1 MDNEELKEFSR
12 CLSGLDDAS
21 KRLLLFKLV
30 EMAYEG
36 EEHTHVNVSPLV
48 AYKMSSVT
56 GCDVLCEIQTL
67 VKYLKQLAV
76 AQDYGSDMLRD
87 LTVYSAVWHAA
98 DAKVSEKNVPSTRKL
113 HERPREGTERP
124 RRVLMD
130 SFPSGPA
137 GPLIAALWGSRN
149 ETAYFCLCNWARVGL
164 CGPAQIPVGC
174 LQYLFARRLM
184 QRPDCPPGRAACI
197 SYLSSAVRCLSR

>member
-76 AQDYGSDMLRD
+76 AQDYGSDILRD
-87 LTVYSAVWHAA
+87 LTVYSAVCTRA

-113 HERPREGTERP
+113 HKRPREDAEKP
-124 RRVLMD
+124 RRAWMD
-130 SFPSGPA
+130 SFPSGPGGA
-137 GPLIAALWGSRN
+137 SYCRS
-149 ETAYFCLCNWARVGL
+149 VG
-164 CGPAQIPVGC
+164 Q
-174 LQYLFARRLM
+174 
-184 QRPDCPPGRAACI
+184 
-197 SYLSSAVRCLSR
+197 S

>member
-76 AQDYGSDMLRD
+76 AQDYGSDILRD
-87 LTVYSAVWHAA
+87 LTFIQPFCTRA

-113 HERPREGTERP
+113 HKRPREDAEKP
-124 RRVLMD
+124 RRAWMD
-130 SFPSGPA
+130 SFPSGPGGA
-137 GPLIAALWGSRN
+137 SYCRS
-149 ETAYFCLCNWARVGL
+149 VG
-164 CGPAQIPVGC
+164 Q
-174 LQYLFARRLM
+174 
-184 QRPDCPPGRAACI
+184 
-197 SYLSSAVRCLSR
+197 S

>member
-76 AQDYGSDMLRD
+76 AQDYGSDILRD
-87 LTVYSAVWHAA
+87 LTVYSAA
-98 DAKVSEKNVPSTRKL
+98 RL
-113 HERPREGTERP
+113 
-124 RRVLMD
+124 
-130 SFPSGPA
+130 PA
-137 GPLIAALWGSRN
+137 GMRRMHGGCTSRSLSWLYALPIDIAIASGSN
-149 ETAYFCLCNWARVGL
+149 ARVTISPSDCL
-164 CGPAQIPVGC
+164 RYIGP
-174 LQYLFARRLM
+174 
-184 QRPDCPPGRAACI
+184 
-197 SYLSSAVRCLSR
+197 

>member
-76 AQDYGSDMLRD
+76 AQDYGSDILRD
-87 LTVYSAVWHAA
+87 LTVYSAVWHAGRCQGIREER
-98 DAKVSEKNVPSTRKL
+98 AKQKK
-113 HERPREGTERP
+113 
-124 RRVLMD
+124 
-130 SFPSGPA
+130 
-137 GPLIAALWGSRN
+137 AA
-149 ETAYFCLCNWARVGL
+149 
-164 CGPAQIPVGC
+164 
-174 LQYLFARRLM
+174 
-184 QRPDCPPGRAACI
+184 
-197 SYLSSAVRCLSR
+197 

>member
-1 MDNEELKEFSR
+1 MALICSET
-12 CLSGLDDAS
+12 
-21 KRLLLFKLV
+21 LLFILQF
-30 EMAYEG
+30 G
-36 EEHTHVNVSPLV
+36 T
-48 AYKMSSVT
+48 
-56 GCDVLCEIQTL
+56 
-67 VKYLKQLAV
+67 
-76 AQDYGSDMLRD
+76 R
-87 LTVYSAVWHAA
+87 A

-164 CGPAQIPVGC
+164 CGPAQTPVGC
-174 LQYLFARRLM
+174 LQYLFARQLL
-184 QRPDCPPGRAACI
+184 QRPDRPPGYAARTVLARPRHFTQYPTCAAFPCCGNR
-197 SYLSSAVRCLSR
+197 LS

>member
-30 EMAYEG
+30 EIAYEG

-76 AQDYGSDMLRD
+76 AQDYGSDILRD
-87 LTVYSAVWHAA
+87 LTV
-98 DAKVSEKNVPSTRKL
+98 
-113 HERPREGTERP
+113 
-124 RRVLMD
+124 
-130 SFPSGPA
+130 
-137 GPLIAALWGSRN
+137 
-149 ETAYFCLCNWARVGL
+149 
-164 CGPAQIPVGC
+164 
-174 LQYLFARRLM
+174 
-184 QRPDCPPGRAACI
+184 
-197 SYLSSAVRCLSR
+197 

>member
-1 MDNEELKEFSR
+1 MNNEELKEFSR

-87 LTVYSAVWHAA
+87 LTVYSAVWHAGRCQGIREER
-98 DAKVSEKNVPSTRKL
+98 AKHKK
-113 HERPREGTERP
+113 
-124 RRVLMD
+124 
-130 SFPSGPA
+130 
-137 GPLIAALWGSRN
+137 AA
-149 ETAYFCLCNWARVGL
+149 
-164 CGPAQIPVGC
+164 
-174 LQYLFARRLM
+174 
-184 QRPDCPPGRAACI
+184 
-197 SYLSSAVRCLSR
+197 